1 MSTVLP
7 TQIPNVDDVYNFTDS
22 FNVVQEP
29 SLTRKIRE
37 KSVGG
42 DIDKLEAY
50 RQAVYKI
57 LSTERYKYIIYSW
70 NYGVQLNDLIGKQI
84 EYVVPELEARLREA
98 IMQDD
103 RTIDVNN
110 FEFDT
115 SKRGVVAV
123 TFNCLCIH
131 GETNID
137 INVEI

>member
-7 TQIPNVDDVYNFTDS
+7 TQIPDVDEVYNFVDS
-22 FNVVQEP
+22 INVSREP

-37 KSVGG
+37 TSVGG
-42 DIDKLEAY
+42 EIDNLEAY

-70 NYGVQLNDLIGKQI
+70 NYGVELNDLIGKPI
-84 EYVVPELEARLREA
+84 AYVVPELEARLKEA

-115 SKRGVVAV
+115 NKSGVVAV
-123 TFNCLCIH
+123 TFNCVSIH
-131 GETNID
+131 GDANIE